1 MKKQGAIL
9 KVLWSLG
16 ICYLLHLARYVSL
29 AGLVALLL
37 FGILPL
43 TALAAAADPQIVV
56 DDLGRSVTLPK
67 TPRRIISLAPSITE
81 TLFAIGLDTRVVGV
95 TQFCD
100 YPPEA
105 QAKPQVGYTHPNLE
119 AIVAL
124 EPDLILAPRELLRVD
139 ILGKLEQLQI
149 PTYILDATTV
159 ADVLARIQTLG
170 RILEASAAADDV
182 VHRMQKHI
190 GEIKARTARLS
201 RPRVLYVLNSEPLIT
216 IGPGSYLQEAIEIAG
231 GSNVAARARVA
242 YPRLS
247 MEAVLQEDPEV
258 ILFPTGR
265 AEGIVEGEEER
276 WQRWTTLSA
285 IRLKQLR
292 RVPNELLN
300 RPGPRIVQGIEA
312 LARAI
317 HPEAFDERRAP

>member
-1 MKKQGAIL
+1 MKKLGAIL
-9 KVLWSLG
+9 RVSQALRIFYLSRRAPHSASTCLAVLL
-16 ICYLLHLARYVSL
+16 I
-29 AGLVALLL
+29 AGLFPV
-37 FGILPL
+37 GSQ
-43 TALAAAADPQIVV
+43 AAETGLRTFV
-56 DDLGRSVTLPK
+56 DDLGRKVTLSK
-67 TPRRIISLAPSITE
+67 TPFRIVSLAPSITE
-81 TLFAIGLDTRVVGV
+81 TLFAIGLGTRVVGV

-105 QAKPQVGYTHPNLE
+105 LSKPKVGYTHPNLE

-149 PTYILDATTV
+149 PTYVLDSTTV
-159 ADVLARIQTLG
+159 PSILAHIQTLG

-182 VHRMQKHI
+182 IHRMQRHI
-190 GEIKARTARLS
+190 EEIKARTARLS

-216 IGPGSYLQEAIEIAG
+216 IGPGSYLHEAIEIAG

-247 MEAVLQEDPEV
+247 MEVVLQEDPEV
-258 ILFPTGR
+258 ILFPAGR

-317 HPEAFDERRAP
+317 HPEAFDERRAQ

>member
-1 MKKQGAIL
+1 MKKLGAIL
-9 KVLWSLG
+9 RVSQALRIFYLSRPAQKVAWTSFLV
-16 ICYLLHLARYVSL
+16 LLVS
-29 AGLVALLL
+29 G
-37 FGILPL
+37 FLPL
-43 TALAAAADPQIVV
+43 SAWPAEPSRQTLV
-56 DDLGRSVTLPK
+56 DDLGRRVTLSS
-67 TPRRIISLAPSITE
+67 TPRRIVSLAPSVTE
-81 TLFAIGLDTRVVGV
+81 TLFAIGLGTRVVGV

-105 QAKPQVGYTHPNLE
+105 QSKPKVGYTHPNLE
-119 AIVAL
+119 TIVAL

-159 ADVLARIQTLG
+159 ASVLARIQTLG

-216 IGPGSYLQEAIEIAG
+216 IGPGSYLHEAIEIAG

-265 AEGIVEGEEER
+265 AEGIAEGEEER

-317 HPEAFDERRAP
+317 HPEAFDERRAQ

>member
-1 MKKQGAIL
+1 MKKLGAIL
-9 KVLWSLG
+9 KVSQALR
-16 ICYLLHLARYVSL
+16 IFYLSRRAPHSASMCLAAL
-29 AGLVALLL
+29 LIAGLFPV
-37 FGILPL
+37 GSQ
-43 TALAAAADPQIVV
+43 AAETGPRTFI
-56 DDLGRSVTLPK
+56 DDLGRKVTLSK
-67 TPRRIISLAPSITE
+67 TPLRIVSLAPSITE
-81 TLFAIGLDTRVVGV
+81 TLFAIGLGTRVVGV

-105 QAKPQVGYTHPNLE
+105 QSKPKVGYTHPNLE

-149 PTYILDATTV
+149 PTYVLDSTTV
-159 ADVLARIQTLG
+159 PSIFAHIQTLG

-182 VHRMQKHI
+182 VHRMQRHI
-190 GEIKARTARLS
+190 GEITARTARLP

-216 IGPGSYLQEAIEIAG
+216 IGPGSYLHEALEIAG

-317 HPEAFDERRAP
+317 HPEAFDERRAQ